1 MSAKQATIKIE
12 PEIDDFFDYAAKGSY
27 SPSRERRPKKAK
39 SSPRV
44 VADWPSGVTEAELDI
59 LEIHLADILDEIFE
73 PKALN

>member
-1 MSAKQATIKIE
+1 MSAKRNIIEIE
-12 PEIDDFFDYAAKGSY
+12 PGIDDFFDYAAKGFY

-59 LEIHLADILDEIFE
+59 LEIHLADILDKIFD
-73 PKALN
+73 PKH